1 MPPKPRRSSARGPGV
16 KPRKRASASASGGVS
31 VDEPTS
37 VEKRPRN
44 MTNTDDSQ
52 PNVRAPERGNMP
64 NGASQDRPGEIIDLM
79 QIPGTSHVL
88 GGPSPVPSI
97 FDPWVII
104 FHTKKR
110 EMEAGFE
117 TSGEL
122 IIKDG
127 KFDYPLTDVR
137 DYIAKGFNEGF
148 SLEYV
153 GPRRAREAGNLASTK
168 QAPEI
173 LQGKIKKE
181 LEAGRIAGPF
191 AYPPLPTLQVSP
203 FHFSSTVGQVSPVSP
218 SSRTFVHPNTCPPM
232 GDIKVEANRLLQN
245 AMANSTWK
253 TYNSALQCFQT
264 FRSSYNMSSI
274 WPVPSDHLVQFI
286 SYMSLQGYSAS
297 TISTYMSGISHE
309 HNLRGQQDSTQCF
322 IVKKI
327 MEGAQRGNKRVDA
340 RLPIT
345 LPLIRKLVTSLSS
358 VCSSKYEAELFSAAF
373 TLAFFGFLRVGEFSA
388 SSSNGNDT
396 RPLGIS
402 DVTIVNSPS
411 RHLKVCIRESKTD
424 QRGHSAL
431 LHINSYPNSDI
442 CPVSLLNKYLLI
454 RPNTVNQQLFIHR
467 NGSSITRYQVAAV
480 LKKSL
485 TFSRIPVS
493 HYKTHSFRIGAATE
507 AATRGISEQK
517 IQAWGRWKSRVY
529 SKYIRIPVETVFS

>member
-1 MPPKPRRSSARGPGV
+1 
-16 KPRKRASASASGGVS
+16 
-31 VDEPTS
+31 
-37 VEKRPRN
+37 
-44 MTNTDDSQ
+44 
-52 PNVRAPERGNMP
+52 
-64 NGASQDRPGEIIDLM
+64 
-79 QIPGTSHVL
+79 
-88 GGPSPVPSI
+88 
-97 FDPWVII
+97 
-104 FHTKKR
+104 
-110 EMEAGFE
+110 
-117 TSGEL
+117 
-122 IIKDG
+122 
-127 KFDYPLTDVR
+127 
-137 DYIAKGFNEGF
+137 
-148 SLEYV
+148 
-153 GPRRAREAGNLASTK
+153 
-168 QAPEI
+168 
-173 LQGKIKKE
+173 
-181 LEAGRIAGPF
+181 
-191 AYPPLPTLQVSP
+191 
-203 FHFSSTVGQVSPVSP
+203 
-218 SSRTFVHPNTCPPM
+218 M

-345 LPLIRKLVTSLSS
+345 LPLLRKLVTSLSS

-467 NGSSITRYQVAAV
+467 NGSSITRYQVAVV

>member
-1 MPPKPRRSSARGPGV
+1 
-16 KPRKRASASASGGVS
+16 
-31 VDEPTS
+31 
-37 VEKRPRN
+37 
-44 MTNTDDSQ
+44 
-52 PNVRAPERGNMP
+52 
-64 NGASQDRPGEIIDLM
+64 
-79 QIPGTSHVL
+79 
-88 GGPSPVPSI
+88 
-97 FDPWVII
+97 
-104 FHTKKR
+104 
-110 EMEAGFE
+110 MEAGFE

-122 IIKDG
+122 VIKDG

-137 DYIAKGFNEGF
+137 DYIAKGFKEGF

-203 FHFSSTVGQVSPVSP
+203 IDTGAPLLRWNYIQTVQVVKKRALVYTFRGLGLMGPGPQLVGQVSPVSA
-218 SSRTFVHPNTCPPM
+218 SSRTFVHLNTCPPM
-232 GDIKVEANRLLQN
+232 GDGLVEANRLLQN

-322 IVKKI
+322 IVNKI

-345 LPLIRKLVTSLSS
+345 LPLLRKLVTSLSS

-431 LHINSYPNSDI
+431 LNINSYPNSDI

-467 NGSSITRYQVAAV
+467 NGSSITRYQVAVV